1 MTDLQQIAERCQQG
15 DREAFAL
22 LYTAMREPLRTL
34 CLSFVKNEAV
44 ADDLL
49 HDAFLLI
56 FSKIGELK
64 DTSCTEA
71 WMKTVMRRVA
81 LLYLRKQH
89 QQVPLSASP
98 ELTAFAV
105 ENNAEPSLVLQ
116 DILAAVD
123 DLPEGYRR
131 VFRMSVFEGMSH
143 QEIANLLHIEPHSS
157 SSQLFHAKALLR
169 RWLRPLALL
178 LLAIVLPLSVYIW
191 KQGDEKEISKI
202 VETNKQ
208 KLAATEKPNQEG
220 GAKQETT
227 AYSFVRR
234 VQTSSPS
241 RAIATPHSD
250 RSENFKSV
258 ACEFSTE
265 TDTTTYVAP
274 TVSQDT
280 TKAVPIPQPERPH
293 RQIPSAESPRDV
305 PPAEMQRRT
314 PTATTGGWN
323 LALAYSGIKNSKD
336 MQLPYANAETNP
348 AVYDSI
354 AHHHMPLTIGLM
366 LNRKLDRHWQVGIG
380 LRYQRMTSDMLS
392 GNTYVSLS
400 QHQKVQY
407 LAIPVSVSWC
417 YPLGRRFSTYLSAS
431 AAVNLPLR
439 STLES
444 VYLMNGQPFDPT
456 TEHLHPGVQ
465 WSTGLGLGLQYDLT
479 HNIGFFVEP
488 ILQYYFRQ
496 SNDVKTWNTEHPLS
510 FSLPLGLRITF

>member
-1 MTDLQQIAERCQQG
+1 MMGLQQIAERCQQG

-71 WMKTVMRRVA
+71 WMKTVTRRVA
-81 LLYLRKQH
+81 LLYLRQQH

-98 ELTAFAV
+98 ELTTFAV

-157 SSQLFHAKALLR
+157 SSQLFHAKVLLR

-178 LLAIVLPLSVYIW
+178 LLAVALPLSVYIW
-191 KQGDEKEISKI
+191 KQNDEKEISKT
-202 VETNKQ
+202 VETDKQ
-208 KLAATEKPNQEG
+208 KLATTEKTNQECL
-220 GAKQETT
+220 AKQETT
-227 AYSFVRR
+227 LRPKVEELLAEAD
-234 VQTSSPS
+234 T
-241 RAIATPHSD
+241 AT
-250 RSENFKSV
+250 N
-258 ACEFSTE
+258 
-265 TDTTTYVAP
+265 VAP

-280 TKAVPIPQPERPH
+280 TKAVPIPQHERPR
-293 RQIPSAESPRDV
+293 RQVSTAESPREV
-305 PPAEMQRRT
+305 PPADMQRRT
-314 PTATTGGWN
+314 PTATADGWN
-323 LALAYSGIKNSKD
+323 LALAYSGIRNSKD

-366 LNRKLDRHWQVGIG
+366 LNRKLDSHWQLGIG

-392 GNTYVSLS
+392 GNTYISLS

-407 LAIPVSVSWC
+407 LAIPVSVSWY

-444 VYLMNGQPFDPT
+444 VYLMNGKEIDPT
-456 TEHLHPGVQ
+456 TERLHPDVQ
-465 WSTGLGLGLQYDLT
+465 WSMGLGLGLQYDLT
-479 HNIGFFVEP
+479 PNIGFFVEP
-488 ILQYYFRQ
+488 SLQYYFKR
-496 SNDVKTWNTEHPLS
+496 SSDVKTWNTEHPLS

>member
-1 MTDLQQIAERCQQG
+1 MMGLQQIAERCQQG

-71 WMKTVMRRVA
+71 WMKTVTRRVA
-81 LLYLRKQH
+81 LLYLRQQH

-105 ENNAEPSLVLQ
+105 ENNAEPNLALQ
-116 DILAAVD
+116 DVLAAVD

-157 SSQLFHAKALLR
+157 SSQLFHAKSLLR

-178 LLAIVLPLSVYIW
+178 LLAVALPLSVYIW
-191 KQGDEKEISKI
+191 KQNDEKEISKT
-202 VETNKQ
+202 VETDKQ
-208 KLAATEKPNQEG
+208 KLATTEKTNQECL
-220 GAKQETT
+220 AKQETT
-227 AYSFVRR
+227 LRPKVEELLAEAD
-234 VQTSSPS
+234 T
-241 RAIATPHSD
+241 AT
-250 RSENFKSV
+250 N
-258 ACEFSTE
+258 
-265 TDTTTYVAP
+265 VAP

-280 TKAVPIPQPERPH
+280 TKAVPIPQHERPR
-293 RQIPSAESPRDV
+293 RQVSTAESPREV
-305 PPAEMQRRT
+305 PPADMQRRT
-314 PTATTGGWN
+314 PTATADGWN
-323 LALAYSGIKNSKD
+323 LALAYSGIRNSKD

-366 LNRKLDRHWQVGIG
+366 LNRKLDSHWQLGIG

-392 GNTYVSLS
+392 GNTYISLS

-407 LAIPVSVSWC
+407 LAIPISVSWY

-444 VYLMNGQPFDPT
+444 VYLMNGKEIDPT
-456 TEHLHPGVQ
+456 TERLHPDVQ
-465 WSTGLGLGLQYDLT
+465 WSMGLGLGLQYDLT
-479 HNIGFFVEP
+479 PNIGFFVEP
-488 ILQYYFRQ
+488 SLQYYFKR
-496 SNDVKTWNTEHPLS
+496 SSDVKTWNTEHPLS

>member
-71 WMKTVMRRVA
+71 WMKTVTRRVA

-105 ENNAEPSLVLQ
+105 ENNAEPNLALQ
-116 DILAAVD
+116 DVLAAVD

-157 SSQLFHAKALLR
+157 SSQLFHAKSLLR

-178 LLAIVLPLSVYIW
+178 LLAVALPLSVYIW
-191 KQGDEKEISKI
+191 KQNDEKEISKT
-202 VETNKQ
+202 VETDKQ
-208 KLAATEKPNQEG
+208 KLATTEKTNQECL
-220 GAKQETT
+220 AKQETT
-227 AYSFVRR
+227 LRPKVEELLAEAD
-234 VQTSSPS
+234 T
-241 RAIATPHSD
+241 AT
-250 RSENFKSV
+250 N
-258 ACEFSTE
+258 
-265 TDTTTYVAP
+265 VAP

-280 TKAVPIPQPERPH
+280 TKAVPIPQHERPR
-293 RQIPSAESPRDV
+293 RQVSTAESPREV

-323 LALAYSGIKNSKD
+323 LALAYSGIRNSKD

-366 LNRKLDRHWQVGIG
+366 LNRKLDSHWQLGIG

-392 GNTYVSLS
+392 GNTYISLS

-407 LAIPVSVSWC
+407 LAIPVSVSWY

-444 VYLMNGQPFDPT
+444 VYLMNGKEIDPT
-456 TEHLHPGVQ
+456 TERLHPDVQ
-465 WSTGLGLGLQYDLT
+465 WSMGLGLGLQYDLT
-479 HNIGFFVEP
+479 PNIGFFVEP
-488 ILQYYFRQ
+488 SLQYYFKR
-496 SNDVKTWNTEHPLS
+496 SSDVKTWNTEHPLS

>member
-22 LYTAMREPLRTL
+22 LYTAMRETLRTL

-71 WMKTVMRRVA
+71 WMKTVTRRVA

-157 SSQLFHAKALLR
+157 SSQLFHAKVLLR

-178 LLAIVLPLSVYIW
+178 LLAVALPLGMYIW
-191 KQGDEKEISKI
+191 KQDNEKEISKT
-202 VETNKQ
+202 VETDKPVEMDKP
-208 KLAATEKPNQEG
+208 KLATTEKPNQEG
-220 GAKQETT
+220 WAKQETT
-227 AYSFVRR
+227 LRPKVEELLAE
-234 VQTSSPS
+234 
-241 RAIATPHSD
+241 A
-250 RSENFKSV
+250 
-258 ACEFSTE
+258 
-265 TDTTTYVAP
+265 DTATYVAP

-280 TKAVPIPQPERPH
+280 TKAVPIPQHERPR
-293 RQIPSAESPRDV
+293 RQVSTAESPREV
-305 PPAEMQRRT
+305 PPADMQRRT
-314 PTATTGGWN
+314 PTATVDGWN
-323 LALAYSGIKNSKD
+323 LALAYSGIRNSKD

-366 LNRKLDRHWQVGIG
+366 LNRKLDSHWQLGIG

-392 GNTYVSLS
+392 GNTYISLS

-407 LAIPVSVSWC
+407 LAIPVSVSWY

-444 VYLMNGQPFDPT
+444 VYLMNGKEIDPT
-456 TEHLHPGVQ
+456 TERLHPDVQ
-465 WSTGLGLGLQYDLT
+465 WSMGLGLGLQYNLT
-479 HNIGFFVEP
+479 PNIGFFVEP
-488 ILQYYFRQ
+488 SLQYYFKR
-496 SNDVKTWNTEHPLS
+496 SSDVKTWNTEYPLS
-510 FSLPLGLRITF
+510 FTLPLGLRITF

>member
-1 MTDLQQIAERCQQG
+1 MMELQQIAERCQQG

-56 FSKIGELK
+56 FSKFGELK

-71 WMKTVMRRVA
+71 WMKTVTRRVA
-81 LLYLRKQH
+81 LLYLRQQH

-98 ELTAFAV
+98 ELTTFAV

-157 SSQLFHAKALLR
+157 SSQLFHAKVLLR

-178 LLAIVLPLSVYIW
+178 LLAVALPLSVYIW
-191 KQGDEKEISKI
+191 KQNDEKEISKT
-202 VETNKQ
+202 VETDKQ
-208 KLAATEKPNQEG
+208 KLATTEKTNQECL
-220 GAKQETT
+220 AKQETT
-227 AYSFVRR
+227 LRPKVEELLAEAD
-234 VQTSSPS
+234 T
-241 RAIATPHSD
+241 AT
-250 RSENFKSV
+250 N
-258 ACEFSTE
+258 
-265 TDTTTYVAP
+265 VAP

-280 TKAVPIPQPERPH
+280 TKAVPIPQHERPR
-293 RQIPSAESPRDV
+293 RQVSTAESPREV
-305 PPAEMQRRT
+305 PPADMQRRT
-314 PTATTGGWN
+314 PTATADGWN
-323 LALAYSGIKNSKD
+323 LALAYSGIRNSKD

-366 LNRKLDRHWQVGIG
+366 LNRKLDSHWQLGIG

-392 GNTYVSLS
+392 GNTYISLS

-407 LAIPVSVSWC
+407 LAIPVSVSWY

-444 VYLMNGQPFDPT
+444 VYLMNGKEIDPT
-456 TEHLHPGVQ
+456 TERLHPDVQ
-465 WSTGLGLGLQYDLT
+465 WSMGLGLGLQYDLT
-479 HNIGFFVEP
+479 PNIGFFVEP
-488 ILQYYFRQ
+488 SLQYYFKR
-496 SNDVKTWNTEHPLS
+496 SSDVKTWNTEHPLS

>member
-56 FSKIGELK
+56 FSKFGELK

-81 LLYLRKQH
+81 LLYLRQQH

-98 ELTAFAV
+98 ELTTFAV

-157 SSQLFHAKALLR
+157 SSQLFHAKVLLR

-178 LLAIVLPLSVYIW
+178 LLAVALPLSVYIW
-191 KQGDEKEISKI
+191 KQNDEKEISKT
-202 VETNKQ
+202 VETDKQ
-208 KLAATEKPNQEG
+208 KLATTEKTNQECL
-220 GAKQETT
+220 AKQETT
-227 AYSFVRR
+227 LRPKVEELLAEAD
-234 VQTSSPS
+234 T
-241 RAIATPHSD
+241 AT
-250 RSENFKSV
+250 N
-258 ACEFSTE
+258 
-265 TDTTTYVAP
+265 VAP

-280 TKAVPIPQPERPH
+280 TKAVPIPQHERPR
-293 RQIPSAESPRDV
+293 RQVSTAESPREV
-305 PPAEMQRRT
+305 PPADMQRRT
-314 PTATTGGWN
+314 PTATADGWN
-323 LALAYSGIKNSKD
+323 LALAYSGIRNSKD

-366 LNRKLDRHWQVGIG
+366 LNRKLDSHWQLGIG

-392 GNTYVSLS
+392 GNTYISLS

-407 LAIPVSVSWC
+407 LAIPVSVSWY

-444 VYLMNGQPFDPT
+444 VYLMNGKEIDPT
-456 TEHLHPGVQ
+456 TERLHPDVQ
-465 WSTGLGLGLQYDLT
+465 WSMGLGLGLQYDLT
-479 HNIGFFVEP
+479 PNIGFFVEP
-488 ILQYYFRQ
+488 SLQYYFKR
-496 SNDVKTWNTEHPLS
+496 SSDVKTWNTEHPLS

>member
-1 MTDLQQIAERCQQG
+1 MGLQQIAERCQQG

-98 ELTAFAV
+98 ELTTFAV

-157 SSQLFHAKALLR
+157 SSQLFHAKVLLR

-178 LLAIVLPLSVYIW
+178 LLAIALPLGMYIW
-191 KQGDEKEISKI
+191 KQDDEKEISKI
-202 VETNKQ
+202 VETDKQ
-208 KLAATEKPNQEG
+208 KLAATEKPNQESE
-220 GAKQETT
+220 AKQETT
-227 AYSFVRR
+227 AYPFVRCVR
-234 VQTSSPS
+234 TSSS
-241 RAIATPHSD
+241 SCA
-250 RSENFKSV
+250 NFESV

-280 TKAVPIPQPERPH
+280 TKAVPVPQPERPR
-293 RQIPSAESPRDV
+293 RQVSTAESPREV
-305 PPAEMQRRT
+305 PPADMQRRT
-314 PTATTGGWN
+314 PTATADGWN
-323 LALAYSGIKNSKD
+323 LALAYSGIRNSKD

-366 LNRKLDRHWQVGIG
+366 LNRKLDSHWQLGIG

-392 GNTYVSLS
+392 GNTYISLS

-407 LAIPVSVSWC
+407 LAIPASVSWY

-444 VYLMNGQPFDPT
+444 VYLMNGKEIDPT
-456 TEHLHPGVQ
+456 TERLHPDVQ
-465 WSTGLGLGLQYDLT
+465 WSMGLGLGLQYDLT
-479 HNIGFFVEP
+479 PNIGFFVEP
-488 ILQYYFRQ
+488 SLQYYFKR
-496 SNDVKTWNTEHPLS
+496 SSDVKTWNTEHPLS

>member
-1 MTDLQQIAERCQQG
+1 MMGLQQIAERCQQG

-71 WMKTVMRRVA
+71 WMKTVTRRVA
-81 LLYLRKQH
+81 LLYLRQQH
-89 QQVPLSASP
+89 QHVPLSASP
-98 ELTAFAV
+98 ELTTFAV

-116 DILAAVD
+116 DVLAAVD

-157 SSQLFHAKALLR
+157 SSQLFHAKVLLR

-178 LLAIVLPLSVYIW
+178 LLAVALPLSVYIW
-191 KQGDEKEISKI
+191 KQNDEKEISKT
-202 VETNKQ
+202 VETDKQ
-208 KLAATEKPNQEG
+208 KLATTEKTNQECL
-220 GAKQETT
+220 AKQETT
-227 AYSFVRR
+227 LRPKVEELLAEAD
-234 VQTSSPS
+234 T
-241 RAIATPHSD
+241 AT
-250 RSENFKSV
+250 N
-258 ACEFSTE
+258 
-265 TDTTTYVAP
+265 VAP

-280 TKAVPIPQPERPH
+280 TKAVPIPQHERPR
-293 RQIPSAESPRDV
+293 RQVSTAESPREV
-305 PPAEMQRRT
+305 PPADMQRRT
-314 PTATTGGWN
+314 PTATADGWN
-323 LALAYSGIKNSKD
+323 LALAYSGIRNSKD

-366 LNRKLDRHWQVGIG
+366 LNRKLDSHWQLGIG

-392 GNTYVSLS
+392 GNTYISLS

-407 LAIPVSVSWC
+407 LAIPVSVSW
-417 YPLGRRFSTYLSAS
+417 YYSLGRRFSTYLSAS
-431 AAVNLPLR
+431 TAVNLPLR

-444 VYLMNGQPFDPT
+444 VYLMNGKEIDPT
-456 TEHLHPGVQ
+456 TERLHPDVQ
-465 WSTGLGLGLQYDLT
+465 WSMGLGLGLQYDLT
-479 HNIGFFVEP
+479 PNIGFFVEP
-488 ILQYYFRQ
+488 SLQYYFKR
-496 SNDVKTWNTEHPLS
+496 SSDVKTWNTEHPLS

>member
-1 MTDLQQIAERCQQG
+1 MMGLQQIAERCQQG
-15 DREAFAL
+15 DREAFAQ

-71 WMKTVMRRVA
+71 WMKTVTRRVA

-89 QQVPLSASP
+89 QQVPLSASS

-116 DILAAVD
+116 DVLAAVD

-157 SSQLFHAKALLR
+157 SSQLFHAKVLLR

-178 LLAIVLPLSVYIW
+178 LLAVALPLGMYIW
-191 KQGDEKEISKI
+191 KQDNEKEISKT
-202 VETNKQ
+202 VETDKQ
-208 KLAATEKPNQEG
+208 KLATTEKTNQECL
-220 GAKQETT
+220 AKQENTLRPKVEELLAEADT
-227 AYSFVRR
+227 A
-234 VQTSSPS
+234 T
-241 RAIATPHSD
+241 
-250 RSENFKSV
+250 N
-258 ACEFSTE
+258 
-265 TDTTTYVAP
+265 VAP

-280 TKAVPIPQPERPH
+280 TKAVPIPQHERPR
-293 RQIPSAESPRDV
+293 RQVSTAESPREV
-305 PPAEMQRRT
+305 PPADMQRRT
-314 PTATTGGWN
+314 PTATADGWN
-323 LALAYSGIKNSKD
+323 LALAYSGIRNSKD

-366 LNRKLDRHWQVGIG
+366 LNRKLDSHWQLGIG

-407 LAIPVSVSWC
+407 LAIPVSVSWY

-444 VYLMNGQPFDPT
+444 VYLMNGKEIDPT
-456 TEHLHPGVQ
+456 TERLHPDVQ
-465 WSTGLGLGLQYDLT
+465 WSMGLGLGLQYDLT
-479 HNIGFFVEP
+479 PNIGFFVEP
-488 ILQYYFRQ
+488 SLQYYFKR
-496 SNDVKTWNTEHPLS
+496 SSDVKTWNTEHPLS

>member
-1 MTDLQQIAERCQQG
+1 MMGLQQIAERCQQG

-98 ELTAFAV
+98 ELTVFAV
-105 ENNAEPSLVLQ
+105 ENNAEPNLALQ
-116 DILAAVD
+116 DVLAAVD

-157 SSQLFHAKALLR
+157 SSQLFHAKVLLR

-178 LLAIVLPLSVYIW
+178 LLAVALPLSVYIW
-191 KQGDEKEISKI
+191 KQNDEKEISKT
-202 VETNKQ
+202 VETDKQ
-208 KLAATEKPNQEG
+208 KLATTEKTNQECL
-220 GAKQETT
+220 AKQETT
-227 AYSFVRR
+227 LRPKVEELLAEAD
-234 VQTSSPS
+234 T
-241 RAIATPHSD
+241 AT
-250 RSENFKSV
+250 N
-258 ACEFSTE
+258 
-265 TDTTTYVAP
+265 VAP

-280 TKAVPIPQPERPH
+280 TKAVPIPQHERPR
-293 RQIPSAESPRDV
+293 RQVSTAESPREV
-305 PPAEMQRRT
+305 PPADMQRRT
-314 PTATTGGWN
+314 PTATADGWN
-323 LALAYSGIKNSKD
+323 LALAYSGIRNSKD

-366 LNRKLDRHWQVGIG
+366 LNRKLDSHWQLGIG

-407 LAIPVSVSWC
+407 LAIPVSVSWY

-444 VYLMNGQPFDPT
+444 VYLMNGKEIDPT
-456 TEHLHPGVQ
+456 TERLHPDVQ
-465 WSTGLGLGLQYDLT
+465 WSMGLGLGLQYDLT
-479 HNIGFFVEP
+479 PNIGFFVEP
-488 ILQYYFRQ
+488 SLQYYFKR
-496 SNDVKTWNTEHPLS
+496 SSDVKTWNTEHPLS

>member
-1 MTDLQQIAERCQQG
+1 MMGLQQIAERCQQG
-15 DREAFAL
+15 DREAFAQ

-56 FSKIGELK
+56 FSKFGELK

-71 WMKTVMRRVA
+71 WMKTVTRRVA
-81 LLYLRKQH
+81 LLYLRQQH

-98 ELTAFAV
+98 ELTTFAV
-105 ENNAEPSLVLQ
+105 ENNAEPNLALQ
-116 DILAAVD
+116 DVLAAVD

-157 SSQLFHAKALLR
+157 SSQLFHAKVLLR

-178 LLAIVLPLSVYIW
+178 LLAVALPLSVYIW
-191 KQGDEKEISKI
+191 KQNDEKEISKT
-202 VETNKQ
+202 VETDKQ
-208 KLAATEKPNQEG
+208 KLATTEKTNQECL
-220 GAKQETT
+220 AKQETT
-227 AYSFVRR
+227 LRPKVEELLAEAD
-234 VQTSSPS
+234 T
-241 RAIATPHSD
+241 AT
-250 RSENFKSV
+250 N
-258 ACEFSTE
+258 
-265 TDTTTYVAP
+265 VAP

-280 TKAVPIPQPERPH
+280 TKAVPIPQHERPR
-293 RQIPSAESPRDV
+293 RQVSTAESPREV
-305 PPAEMQRRT
+305 PPADMQRRT
-314 PTATTGGWN
+314 PTATADGWN
-323 LALAYSGIKNSKD
+323 LALAYSGIRNSKD

-366 LNRKLDRHWQVGIG
+366 LNRKLDSHWQLGIG

-392 GNTYVSLS
+392 GNTYISLS

-407 LAIPVSVSWC
+407 LAIPVSVSW
-417 YPLGRRFSTYLSAS
+417 YYSLGRRFSTYLSAS

-444 VYLMNGQPFDPT
+444 VYLMNGKEIDPT
-456 TEHLHPGVQ
+456 TEHIHPGVQ

-479 HNIGFFVEP
+479 PNIGFFVEP
-488 ILQYYFRQ
+488 SLQYYFKR
-496 SNDVKTWNTEHPLS
+496 SSDVKTWNTEHPLS

>member
-22 LYTAMREPLRTL
+22 LYTAMRETLRTL

-71 WMKTVMRRVA
+71 WMKTVTRRVA

-157 SSQLFHAKALLR
+157 SSQLFHAKVLLR

-178 LLAIVLPLSVYIW
+178 LLAVALPLGMYIW
-191 KQGDEKEISKI
+191 KQDNEKEISKT
-202 VETNKQ
+202 VETDKPVEMDKP
-208 KLAATEKPNQEG
+208 KLATTEKPNQEG
-220 GAKQETT
+220 WAKQETT
-227 AYSFVRR
+227 LRPKVEELLAE
-234 VQTSSPS
+234 
-241 RAIATPHSD
+241 A
-250 RSENFKSV
+250 
-258 ACEFSTE
+258 
-265 TDTTTYVAP
+265 DTATYVAP

-280 TKAVPIPQPERPH
+280 TKAVPIPQHERPR
-293 RQIPSAESPRDV
+293 RQVSTAESPREV
-305 PPAEMQRRT
+305 PPADMQRRT
-314 PTATTGGWN
+314 PTATVDGWN
-323 LALAYSGIKNSKD
+323 LALAYSGIRNSKD

-366 LNRKLDRHWQVGIG
+366 LNRKLDSHWQLGIG

-392 GNTYVSLS
+392 GNTYISLS

-407 LAIPVSVSWC
+407 LAIPVSVSWY

-444 VYLMNGQPFDPT
+444 VYLMNGKEIDPT
-456 TEHLHPGVQ
+456 TERLHPDVQ
-465 WSTGLGLGLQYDLT
+465 WSMGLGLGLQYDLT
-479 HNIGFFVEP
+479 PNIGFFVEP
-488 ILQYYFRQ
+488 SLQYYFKR
-496 SNDVKTWNTEHPLS
+496 SNDVKTWNTEYPLS
-510 FSLPLGLRITF
+510 FTLPLGLRITF

>member
-1 MTDLQQIAERCQQG
+1 MMELQQIAERCQQG

-157 SSQLFHAKALLR
+157 SSQLFHAKSLLR

-178 LLAIVLPLSVYIW
+178 LLAIALPLGMYIW
-191 KQGDEKEISKI
+191 KQNDEKEISKT
-202 VETNKQ
+202 VETDKQ
-208 KLAATEKPNQEG
+208 KLATTEKTNQECL
-220 GAKQETT
+220 AKQETT
-227 AYSFVRR
+227 LRPKVEELLAEAD
-234 VQTSSPS
+234 T
-241 RAIATPHSD
+241 AT
-250 RSENFKSV
+250 N
-258 ACEFSTE
+258 
-265 TDTTTYVAP
+265 VAP

-280 TKAVPIPQPERPH
+280 TKAVPVPQPERPR
-293 RQIPSAESPRDV
+293 RQFSPAESPREV
-305 PPAEMQRRT
+305 PLTENPAT
-314 PTATTGGWN
+314 STATTGGWN
-323 LALAYSGIKNSKD
+323 LALAYSGIRNSKD

-348 AVYDSI
+348 VVYDSI

-407 LAIPVSVSWC
+407 LVIPVSVSWY
-417 YPLGRRFSTYLSAS
+417 YPIGCRFSTYLSAS
-431 AAVNLPLR
+431 TAVNLPLR

-444 VYLMNGQPFDPT
+444 VYLMNGKEIDPT

-465 WSTGLGLGLQYDLT
+465 WSMGLGLGLQYDLT
-479 HNIGFFVEP
+479 PNIGFFVEP
-488 ILQYYFRQ
+488 SLQYYFKQ
-496 SNDVKTWNTEHPLS
+496 SSDMKTWNTEHPLS

>member
-1 MTDLQQIAERCQQG
+1 MGLQQIAERCQQG

-56 FSKIGELK
+56 FSKFGELK

-71 WMKTVMRRVA
+71 WMKTVTRRVA
-81 LLYLRKQH
+81 LLYLRQQH

-98 ELTAFAV
+98 ELTTFAV

-157 SSQLFHAKALLR
+157 SSQLFHAKVLLR

-178 LLAIVLPLSVYIW
+178 LLAVALPLSVYIW
-191 KQGDEKEISKI
+191 KQNDEKEISKT
-202 VETNKQ
+202 VETDKQ
-208 KLAATEKPNQEG
+208 KLATTEKTNQECL
-220 GAKQETT
+220 AKQETT
-227 AYSFVRR
+227 LRPKVEELLAEAD
-234 VQTSSPS
+234 T
-241 RAIATPHSD
+241 AT
-250 RSENFKSV
+250 N
-258 ACEFSTE
+258 
-265 TDTTTYVAP
+265 VAP

-280 TKAVPIPQPERPH
+280 TKAVPIPQHERPR
-293 RQIPSAESPRDV
+293 RQVSTAESPREV

-323 LALAYSGIKNSKD
+323 LALAYSGFRNSKD
-336 MQLPYANAETNP
+336 MQLPYANSETNP

-479 HNIGFFVEP
+479 PNIGFFVEP
-488 ILQYYFRQ
+488 SLQYYFKR
-496 SNDVKTWNTEHPLS
+496 SSDVKTWNTEHPLS

>member
-1 MTDLQQIAERCQQG
+1 MMGLQQIAERCQQG

-157 SSQLFHAKALLR
+157 SSQLFHAKVLLR

-178 LLAIVLPLSVYIW
+178 LLAVALPLSVYIW
-191 KQGDEKEISKI
+191 KQNDEKEISKT
-202 VETNKQ
+202 VETDKQ
-208 KLAATEKPNQEG
+208 KLATTEKTNQECL
-220 GAKQETT
+220 AKQETT
-227 AYSFVRR
+227 LRPKVEELLAEAD
-234 VQTSSPS
+234 T
-241 RAIATPHSD
+241 AT
-250 RSENFKSV
+250 N
-258 ACEFSTE
+258 
-265 TDTTTYVAP
+265 VAP

-280 TKAVPIPQPERPH
+280 TKAVPIPQHERPR
-293 RQIPSAESPRDV
+293 RQVSTAESPREV
-305 PPAEMQRRT
+305 PPADMQRRT
-314 PTATTGGWN
+314 PTATADGWN
-323 LALAYSGIKNSKD
+323 LALAYSGIRNSKD

-366 LNRKLDRHWQVGIG
+366 LNRKLDSHWQLGIG

-392 GNTYVSLS
+392 GNTYISLS

-407 LAIPVSVSWC
+407 LAIPVSVSWY

-444 VYLMNGQPFDPT
+444 VYLMNGKEIDPT
-456 TEHLHPGVQ
+456 TERLHPDVQ
-465 WSTGLGLGLQYDLT
+465 WSMGLGLGLQYDLT
-479 HNIGFFVEP
+479 PNIGFFVEP
-488 ILQYYFRQ
+488 SLQYYFKR
-496 SNDVKTWNTEHPLS
+496 SSDVKTWNTEHPLS

>member
-1 MTDLQQIAERCQQG
+1 MMGLQQIAERCQQG

-22 LYTAMREPLRTL
+22 LYIAMREPLRTL

-157 SSQLFHAKALLR
+157 SSQLFHAKVLLR

-178 LLAIVLPLSVYIW
+178 LLAVALPLSVYIW
-191 KQGDEKEISKI
+191 KQNDEKEISKT
-202 VETNKQ
+202 VETDKQ
-208 KLAATEKPNQEG
+208 KLATTEKTNQECL
-220 GAKQETT
+220 AKQENTLRPKVEELLAEADT
-227 AYSFVRR
+227 A
-234 VQTSSPS
+234 T
-241 RAIATPHSD
+241 
-250 RSENFKSV
+250 N
-258 ACEFSTE
+258 
-265 TDTTTYVAP
+265 VAP

-280 TKAVPIPQPERPH
+280 TKAVPIPQHERPR
-293 RQIPSAESPRDV
+293 RQVSTAESPREV
-305 PPAEMQRRT
+305 PPADMQRRT
-314 PTATTGGWN
+314 PTATADGWN
-323 LALAYSGIKNSKD
+323 LALAYSGIRNSKD

-366 LNRKLDRHWQVGIG
+366 LNRKLDSHWQLGIG

-407 LAIPVSVSWC
+407 LAIPVSVSWY

-444 VYLMNGQPFDPT
+444 VYLMNGKEIDPT
-456 TEHLHPGVQ
+456 TERLHPDVQ
-465 WSTGLGLGLQYDLT
+465 WSMGLGLGLQYDLT
-479 HNIGFFVEP
+479 PNIGFFVEP
-488 ILQYYFRQ
+488 SLQYYFKR
-496 SNDVKTWNTEHPLS
+496 SSDVKTWNTEHPLS

>member
-1 MTDLQQIAERCQQG
+1 MGLQQIAEHCQQG

-71 WMKTVMRRVA
+71 WMKTVTRRVA
-81 LLYLRKQH
+81 LLYLRQQH

-105 ENNAEPSLVLQ
+105 ENNAEPNLALQ
-116 DILAAVD
+116 DVLAAVD

-157 SSQLFHAKALLR
+157 SSQLFHAKVLLR

-178 LLAIVLPLSVYIW
+178 LLAVALPLSVYIW
-191 KQGDEKEISKI
+191 KQNDEKEISKT
-202 VETNKQ
+202 VETDKQ
-208 KLAATEKPNQEG
+208 KLATTEKTNQECL
-220 GAKQETT
+220 AKQETT
-227 AYSFVRR
+227 LRPKVEELLAEAD
-234 VQTSSPS
+234 T
-241 RAIATPHSD
+241 AT
-250 RSENFKSV
+250 N
-258 ACEFSTE
+258 
-265 TDTTTYVAP
+265 VAP

-280 TKAVPIPQPERPH
+280 TKAVPIPQHERPR
-293 RQIPSAESPRDV
+293 RQVSTAESPREV
-305 PPAEMQRRT
+305 PPADMQRRT
-314 PTATTGGWN
+314 PTATADGWN
-323 LALAYSGIKNSKD
+323 LALAYSGIRNSKD

-366 LNRKLDRHWQVGIG
+366 LNRKLDSHWQLGIG

-392 GNTYVSLS
+392 GNTYISLS

-407 LAIPVSVSWC
+407 LAIPVSVSWY

-444 VYLMNGQPFDPT
+444 VYLMNGKEIDPT
-456 TEHLHPGVQ
+456 TERLHPDVQ
-465 WSTGLGLGLQYDLT
+465 WSMGLGLGLQYDLT
-479 HNIGFFVEP
+479 PNIGFFVEP
-488 ILQYYFRQ
+488 SLQYYFKR
-496 SNDVKTWNTEHPLS
+496 SSDVKTWNTEHPLS

>member
-157 SSQLFHAKALLR
+157 SSQLFHAKVLLR

-178 LLAIVLPLSVYIW
+178 LLAVALPLSVYIW
-191 KQGDEKEISKI
+191 KQNDEKEISKTI
-202 VETNKQ
+202 ETDKQ
-208 KLAATEKPNQEG
+208 KLATTEKTNQECL
-220 GAKQETT
+220 AKQETT
-227 AYSFVRR
+227 LRPKVEELLAEAD
-234 VQTSSPS
+234 T
-241 RAIATPHSD
+241 AT
-250 RSENFKSV
+250 N
-258 ACEFSTE
+258 
-265 TDTTTYVAP
+265 VAP

-280 TKAVPIPQPERPH
+280 TKAVPIPQHERPR
-293 RQIPSAESPRDV
+293 RQVSTAESPREV
-305 PPAEMQRRT
+305 PPADMQRRT
-314 PTATTGGWN
+314 PTATADGWN
-323 LALAYSGIKNSKD
+323 LALAYSGIRNSKD

-366 LNRKLDRHWQVGIG
+366 LNRKLDSHWQLGIG

-392 GNTYVSLS
+392 GNTYISLS

-407 LAIPVSVSWC
+407 LAIPVSVSWY

-444 VYLMNGQPFDPT
+444 VYLMNGKEIDPT
-456 TEHLHPGVQ
+456 TERLHPDVQ
-465 WSTGLGLGLQYDLT
+465 WSMGLGLGLQYDLT
-479 HNIGFFVEP
+479 PNIGFFVEP
-488 ILQYYFRQ
+488 SLQYYFKR
-496 SNDVKTWNTEHPLS
+496 SSDVKTWNTEHPLS

>member
-1 MTDLQQIAERCQQG
+1 MMGLQQIAERCQQG

-22 LYTAMREPLRTL
+22 LYTAMREPLRIL

-56 FSKIGELK
+56 FSKFGELK

-71 WMKTVMRRVA
+71 WMKTVTRRVA
-81 LLYLRKQH
+81 LLYLRQQH

-98 ELTAFAV
+98 ELTTFAV
-105 ENNAEPSLVLQ
+105 ENNAEPNLALQ
-116 DILAAVD
+116 DVLAAVD

-157 SSQLFHAKALLR
+157 SSQLFHAKVLLR

-178 LLAIVLPLSVYIW
+178 LLAVALPLSVYIW
-191 KQGDEKEISKI
+191 KQNDEKEISKT
-202 VETNKQ
+202 VETDKQ
-208 KLAATEKPNQEG
+208 KLATTEKTNQECL
-220 GAKQETT
+220 AKQETT
-227 AYSFVRR
+227 LRPKVEELLAEAD
-234 VQTSSPS
+234 T
-241 RAIATPHSD
+241 AT
-250 RSENFKSV
+250 N
-258 ACEFSTE
+258 
-265 TDTTTYVAP
+265 VAP

-280 TKAVPIPQPERPH
+280 TKAVPIPQHERPR
-293 RQIPSAESPRDV
+293 RQVSTAESPREV
-305 PPAEMQRRT
+305 PPADMQRRT
-314 PTATTGGWN
+314 PTATADGWN
-323 LALAYSGIKNSKD
+323 LALAYSGIRNSKD

-366 LNRKLDRHWQVGIG
+366 LNRKLDSHWQLGIG

-392 GNTYVSLS
+392 GNTYISLS

-407 LAIPVSVSWC
+407 LAIPVSVSWY

-444 VYLMNGQPFDPT
+444 VYLMNGKEIDPT
-456 TEHLHPGVQ
+456 TERLHPDVQ
-465 WSTGLGLGLQYDLT
+465 WSMGLGLGLQYDLT
-479 HNIGFFVEP
+479 PNIGFFVEP
-488 ILQYYFRQ
+488 SLQYYFKR
-496 SNDVKTWNTEHPLS
+496 SSDVKTWNTEHPLS

>member
-1 MTDLQQIAERCQQG
+1 MMGLQQIAERCQQG

-71 WMKTVMRRVA
+71 WMKTVTRRVA
-81 LLYLRKQH
+81 LLYLRQQH
-89 QQVPLSASP
+89 QHVPLSASP
-98 ELTAFAV
+98 ELTTFAV

-116 DILAAVD
+116 DVLAAVD

-157 SSQLFHAKALLR
+157 SSQLFHAKVLLR

-178 LLAIVLPLSVYIW
+178 LLAVALPLSVYIW
-191 KQGDEKEISKI
+191 KQNDEKEISKT
-202 VETNKQ
+202 VETDKQ
-208 KLAATEKPNQEG
+208 KLATTEKTNQECL
-220 GAKQETT
+220 AKQETT
-227 AYSFVRR
+227 LRPKVEELLAEAD
-234 VQTSSPS
+234 T
-241 RAIATPHSD
+241 AT
-250 RSENFKSV
+250 N
-258 ACEFSTE
+258 
-265 TDTTTYVAP
+265 VAP

-280 TKAVPIPQPERPH
+280 TKAVPIPQHERPR
-293 RQIPSAESPRDV
+293 RQVSTAESPREV
-305 PPAEMQRRT
+305 PPADMQRRT
-314 PTATTGGWN
+314 PTATADGWN
-323 LALAYSGIKNSKD
+323 LALAYSGIRNSKD

-366 LNRKLDRHWQVGIG
+366 LNRKLDSHWQLGIG

-392 GNTYVSLS
+392 GNTYISLS

-407 LAIPVSVSWC
+407 LAIPVSVSW
-417 YPLGRRFSTYLSAS
+417 YYSLGRRFSTYLSAS

-444 VYLMNGQPFDPT
+444 VYLMNGKEIDPT
-456 TEHLHPGVQ
+456 TERLHPDVQ
-465 WSTGLGLGLQYDLT
+465 WSMGLGLGLQYDLT
-479 HNIGFFVEP
+479 PNIGFFVEP
-488 ILQYYFRQ
+488 SLQYYFKR
-496 SNDVKTWNTEHPLS
+496 SSDVKTWNTEHPLS

>member
-1 MTDLQQIAERCQQG
+1 MMGLQQIAERCQQG

-22 LYTAMREPLRTL
+22 LYTAMREPLRIL

-98 ELTAFAV
+98 ELTTFAV

-157 SSQLFHAKALLR
+157 SSQLFHAKVLLR

-178 LLAIVLPLSVYIW
+178 LLAVALPLSVYIW
-191 KQGDEKEISKI
+191 KQNDEKEISKT
-202 VETNKQ
+202 VETDKQ
-208 KLAATEKPNQEG
+208 KLATTEKTNQECL
-220 GAKQETT
+220 AKQETT
-227 AYSFVRR
+227 LRPKVEELLAEAD
-234 VQTSSPS
+234 T
-241 RAIATPHSD
+241 AT
-250 RSENFKSV
+250 N
-258 ACEFSTE
+258 
-265 TDTTTYVAP
+265 VAP

-280 TKAVPIPQPERPH
+280 TKAVPIPQHERPR
-293 RQIPSAESPRDV
+293 RQVSTAESPREV

-323 LALAYSGIKNSKD
+323 LALAYSGFRNSKD
-336 MQLPYANAETNP
+336 MQLPYANSETNP

-366 LNRKLDRHWQVGIG
+366 LNRKLDSHWQLGIG

-392 GNTYVSLS
+392 GNTYISLS

-407 LAIPVSVSWC
+407 LAIPVSVSW
-417 YPLGRRFSTYLSAS
+417 YYLLGRRFSTYLSAS

-444 VYLMNGQPFDPT
+444 VYLMNGKEIDPT
-456 TEHLHPGVQ
+456 TEHIHPGVQ

-479 HNIGFFVEP
+479 PNIGFFVEP
-488 ILQYYFRQ
+488 SLQYYFKR
-496 SNDVKTWNTEHPLS
+496 SSDVKTWNTEHPLS

>member
-1 MTDLQQIAERCQQG
+1 MMGLQQIAERCQQG
-15 DREAFAL
+15 DREAFAQ

-98 ELTAFAV
+98 ELTTFAV

-157 SSQLFHAKALLR
+157 SSQLFHAKVLLR

-178 LLAIVLPLSVYIW
+178 LLAVALPLGMYIW
-191 KQGDEKEISKI
+191 KQDNEKEISKT
-202 VETNKQ
+202 VETDKQ
-208 KLAATEKPNQEG
+208 KLATTEKTNQECL
-220 GAKQETT
+220 AKQENTLRPKVEELLAEADT
-227 AYSFVRR
+227 A
-234 VQTSSPS
+234 T
-241 RAIATPHSD
+241 
-250 RSENFKSV
+250 N
-258 ACEFSTE
+258 
-265 TDTTTYVAP
+265 VAP

-280 TKAVPIPQPERPH
+280 TKAVPIPQHERPR
-293 RQIPSAESPRDV
+293 RQVSTAESPREV
-305 PPAEMQRRT
+305 PPADMQRRT
-314 PTATTGGWN
+314 PTATADGWN
-323 LALAYSGIKNSKD
+323 LALAYSGIRNSKD

-366 LNRKLDRHWQVGIG
+366 LNRKLDSHWQLGIG

-407 LAIPVSVSWC
+407 LAIPVSVSWY

-444 VYLMNGQPFDPT
+444 VYLMNGKEIDPT
-456 TEHLHPGVQ
+456 TERLHPDVQ
-465 WSTGLGLGLQYDLT
+465 WSMGLGLGLQYDLT
-479 HNIGFFVEP
+479 PNIGFFVEP
-488 ILQYYFRQ
+488 SLQYYFKR
-496 SNDVKTWNTEHPLS
+496 SSDVKTWNTEHPLS

>member
-1 MTDLQQIAERCQQG
+1 MMGLQQIAEHCQQG

-71 WMKTVMRRVA
+71 WMKTVTRRVA
-81 LLYLRKQH
+81 LLYLRQQH

-105 ENNAEPSLVLQ
+105 ENNAEPNLALQ
-116 DILAAVD
+116 DVLAAVD

-157 SSQLFHAKALLR
+157 SSQLFHAKVLLR

-178 LLAIVLPLSVYIW
+178 LLAVALPLSVYIW
-191 KQGDEKEISKI
+191 KQNDEKEISKT
-202 VETNKQ
+202 VETDKQ
-208 KLAATEKPNQEG
+208 KLATTEKTNQECL
-220 GAKQETT
+220 AKQETT
-227 AYSFVRR
+227 LRPKVEELLAEAD
-234 VQTSSPS
+234 T
-241 RAIATPHSD
+241 AT
-250 RSENFKSV
+250 N
-258 ACEFSTE
+258 
-265 TDTTTYVAP
+265 VAP

-280 TKAVPIPQPERPH
+280 TKAVPIPQHERPR
-293 RQIPSAESPRDV
+293 RQVSTAESPREV
-305 PPAEMQRRT
+305 PPADMQRRT
-314 PTATTGGWN
+314 PTATADGWN
-323 LALAYSGIKNSKD
+323 LALAYSGIRNSKD

-366 LNRKLDRHWQVGIG
+366 LNRKLDSHWQLGIG

-392 GNTYVSLS
+392 GNTYISLS

-407 LAIPVSVSWC
+407 LAIPVSVSWY

-444 VYLMNGQPFDPT
+444 VYLMNGKEIDPT
-456 TEHLHPGVQ
+456 TERLHPDVQ
-465 WSTGLGLGLQYDLT
+465 WSMGLGLGLQYDLT
-479 HNIGFFVEP
+479 PNIGFFVEP
-488 ILQYYFRQ
+488 SLQYYFKR
-496 SNDVKTWNTEHPLS
+496 SSDVKTWNTEHPLS

>member
-1 MTDLQQIAERCQQG
+1 MMGLQQIAERCQQG

-22 LYTAMREPLRTL
+22 LYTAMREPLRIL

-56 FSKIGELK
+56 FSKFGELK

-71 WMKTVMRRVA
+71 WMKTVTRRVA
-81 LLYLRKQH
+81 LLYLRQQH

-105 ENNAEPSLVLQ
+105 ENNAEPNLALQ
-116 DILAAVD
+116 DVLAAVD

-157 SSQLFHAKALLR
+157 SSQLFHAKSLLR

-178 LLAIVLPLSVYIW
+178 LLAVALPLSVYIW
-191 KQGDEKEISKI
+191 KQNDEKEISKT
-202 VETNKQ
+202 VETDKQ
-208 KLAATEKPNQEG
+208 KLATTEKTNQECL
-220 GAKQETT
+220 AKQETT
-227 AYSFVRR
+227 LRPKVEELLAEAD
-234 VQTSSPS
+234 T
-241 RAIATPHSD
+241 AT
-250 RSENFKSV
+250 N
-258 ACEFSTE
+258 
-265 TDTTTYVAP
+265 VAP

-280 TKAVPIPQPERPH
+280 TKAVPIPQHERPR
-293 RQIPSAESPRDV
+293 RQVSTAESPREV
-305 PPAEMQRRT
+305 PPADMQRRT
-314 PTATTGGWN
+314 PTATADGWN
-323 LALAYSGIKNSKD
+323 LALAYSGIRNSKD

-366 LNRKLDRHWQVGIG
+366 LNRKLDSHWQLGIG

-392 GNTYVSLS
+392 GNTYISLS

-407 LAIPVSVSWC
+407 LAIPVSVSWY

-444 VYLMNGQPFDPT
+444 VYLMNGKEIDPT
-456 TEHLHPGVQ
+456 TERLHPDVQ
-465 WSTGLGLGLQYDLT
+465 WSMGLGLGLQYDLT
-479 HNIGFFVEP
+479 PNIGFFVEP
-488 ILQYYFRQ
+488 SLQYYFKR
-496 SNDVKTWNTEHPLS
+496 SSDVKTWNTEHPLS

>member
-71 WMKTVMRRVA
+71 WMKTVTRRVA
-81 LLYLRKQH
+81 LLYLRQQH

-105 ENNAEPSLVLQ
+105 ENNAEPNLALQ
-116 DILAAVD
+116 DVLAAVD

-157 SSQLFHAKALLR
+157 SSQLFHAKVLLR

-178 LLAIVLPLSVYIW
+178 LLAVALPLSVYIW
-191 KQGDEKEISKI
+191 KQNDEKEISKT
-202 VETNKQ
+202 VETDKQ
-208 KLAATEKPNQEG
+208 KLATTEKTNQECL
-220 GAKQETT
+220 AKQENTLRPKVEELLAEADT
-227 AYSFVRR
+227 A
-234 VQTSSPS
+234 T
-241 RAIATPHSD
+241 
-250 RSENFKSV
+250 N
-258 ACEFSTE
+258 
-265 TDTTTYVAP
+265 VAP

-280 TKAVPIPQPERPH
+280 TKAVPIPQHERPR
-293 RQIPSAESPRDV
+293 RQVSTAESPREV
-305 PPAEMQRRT
+305 PPADMQRRT
-314 PTATTGGWN
+314 PTATADGWN
-323 LALAYSGIKNSKD
+323 LALAYSGIRNSKD

-366 LNRKLDRHWQVGIG
+366 LNRKLDSHWQLGIG

-392 GNTYVSLS
+392 GNTYISLS

-407 LAIPVSVSWC
+407 LAIPVSVSWY

-444 VYLMNGQPFDPT
+444 VYLMNGKEIDPT

-479 HNIGFFVEP
+479 PNIGFFVEP
-488 ILQYYFRQ
+488 SLQYYFKR
-496 SNDVKTWNTEHPLS
+496 SSDVKTWNTEHPLS

>member
-71 WMKTVMRRVA
+71 WMKTVTRRVA
-81 LLYLRKQH
+81 LLYLRQQH

-98 ELTAFAV
+98 ELTTFAV

-131 VFRMSVFEGMSH
+131 VFRMSVFEGMGH

-157 SSQLFHAKALLR
+157 SSQLFHAKVLLR

-178 LLAIVLPLSVYIW
+178 LLAVALPLSVYIW
-191 KQGDEKEISKI
+191 KQDDEKEISKI
-202 VETNKQ
+202 VETDKQ
-208 KLAATEKPNQEG
+208 KLAATEKPNQES

-227 AYSFVRR
+227 AYPFVRCVR
-234 VQTSSPS
+234 TSSS
-241 RAIATPHSD
+241 SCAIATPHSD
-250 RSENFKSV
+250 RSENFESV

-280 TKAVPIPQPERPH
+280 TKAVPVPQPERPR
-293 RQIPSAESPRDV
+293 RQFSPAESPREV
-305 PPAEMQRRT
+305 PLTENPAT
-314 PTATTGGWN
+314 STATTGGWN
-323 LALAYSGIKNSKD
+323 LALAYSGIRNSKD

-348 AVYDSI
+348 VVYDSI

-407 LAIPVSVSWC
+407 LVIPVSVSWY
-417 YPLGRRFSTYLSAS
+417 YPIGCRFSTYLSAS
-431 AAVNLPLR
+431 TAVNLPLR

-444 VYLMNGQPFDPT
+444 VYLMNGQSFDPT

-479 HNIGFFVEP
+479 PNIGFFVEP
-488 ILQYYFRQ
+488 SLQYYFKQ
-496 SNDVKTWNTEHPLS
+496 SSDVKTWNTEHPLS

>member
-1 MTDLQQIAERCQQG
+1 MMELQQIAERCQQG

-157 SSQLFHAKALLR
+157 SSQLFHAKSLLR

-178 LLAIVLPLSVYIW
+178 LLAIALPLSVYIW
-191 KQGDEKEISKI
+191 KQNDEKEISKT
-202 VETNKQ
+202 VETDKQ
-208 KLAATEKPNQEG
+208 KLATTEKTNQECL
-220 GAKQETT
+220 AKQETT
-227 AYSFVRR
+227 LRPKVEELLAEAD
-234 VQTSSPS
+234 T
-241 RAIATPHSD
+241 AT
-250 RSENFKSV
+250 N
-258 ACEFSTE
+258 
-265 TDTTTYVAP
+265 VAP

-280 TKAVPIPQPERPH
+280 TKAVPIPQHERPR
-293 RQIPSAESPRDV
+293 RQVSTAESPREV
-305 PPAEMQRRT
+305 PPADMQRRT
-314 PTATTGGWN
+314 PTATADGWN
-323 LALAYSGIKNSKD
+323 LALAYSGIRNSKD

-479 HNIGFFVEP
+479 PNIGFFVEP
-488 ILQYYFRQ
+488 SLQYYFKR
-496 SNDVKTWNTEHPLS
+496 SSDVKTWNTEHPLS

>member
-22 LYTAMREPLRTL
+22 LYTAMRETLRTL

-71 WMKTVMRRVA
+71 WMKTVTRRVA

-157 SSQLFHAKALLR
+157 SSQLFHAKVLLR
-169 RWLRPLALL
+169 RWLRPLAPL
-178 LLAIVLPLSVYIW
+178 LLAVALPLGMYIW
-191 KQGDEKEISKI
+191 KQDNEKEISKT
-202 VETNKQ
+202 VETDKPVEMDKP
-208 KLAATEKPNQEG
+208 KLATTEKPNQEG
-220 GAKQETT
+220 WAKQETT
-227 AYSFVRR
+227 LRPKVEELLAE
-234 VQTSSPS
+234 
-241 RAIATPHSD
+241 A
-250 RSENFKSV
+250 
-258 ACEFSTE
+258 
-265 TDTTTYVAP
+265 DTATYVAP

-280 TKAVPIPQPERPH
+280 TKAVPIPQHERPR
-293 RQIPSAESPRDV
+293 RQVSTAESPREV
-305 PPAEMQRRT
+305 PPADMQRRT
-314 PTATTGGWN
+314 PTATVDGWN
-323 LALAYSGIKNSKD
+323 LALAYSGIRNSKD

-366 LNRKLDRHWQVGIG
+366 LNRKLDSHWQLGIG

-392 GNTYVSLS
+392 GNTYISLS

-407 LAIPVSVSWC
+407 LAIPVSVSWY

-444 VYLMNGQPFDPT
+444 VYLMNGKEIDPT
-456 TEHLHPGVQ
+456 TERLHSDVQ
-465 WSTGLGLGLQYDLT
+465 WSMGLGLGLQYDLT
-479 HNIGFFVEP
+479 PNIGFFVEP
-488 ILQYYFRQ
+488 SLQYYFKR
-496 SNDVKTWNTEHPLS
+496 SSDVKTWNTEYPLS
-510 FSLPLGLRITF
+510 FTLPLGLRITF

>member
-71 WMKTVMRRVA
+71 WMKTVTRRVA
-81 LLYLRKQH
+81 LLYLRQQH

-98 ELTAFAV
+98 ELTTFAV

-116 DILAAVD
+116 DILAAVN

-157 SSQLFHAKALLR
+157 SSQLFHAKVLLR

-178 LLAIVLPLSVYIW
+178 LLAVALPLSVYIW
-191 KQGDEKEISKI
+191 KQNDEKEISKT
-202 VETNKQ
+202 VETDKQ
-208 KLAATEKPNQEG
+208 KLATTEKTNQECL
-220 GAKQETT
+220 AKQETT
-227 AYSFVRR
+227 LRPKVEELLAEAD
-234 VQTSSPS
+234 T
-241 RAIATPHSD
+241 AT
-250 RSENFKSV
+250 N
-258 ACEFSTE
+258 
-265 TDTTTYVAP
+265 VAP

-280 TKAVPIPQPERPH
+280 TKAVPIPQHERPR
-293 RQIPSAESPRDV
+293 RQVSTAESPREV
-305 PPAEMQRRT
+305 PPADMQRRT
-314 PTATTGGWN
+314 PTATADGWN
-323 LALAYSGIKNSKD
+323 LALAYSGIRNSKD

-366 LNRKLDRHWQVGIG
+366 LNRKLDSHWQLGIG

-407 LAIPVSVSWC
+407 LAIPVSVSWY
-417 YPLGRRFSTYLSAS
+417 YPIGCRFSTYLSAS

-444 VYLMNGQPFDPT
+444 VYLMNGKEIDPT
-456 TEHLHPGVQ
+456 TERLHPDVQ
-465 WSTGLGLGLQYDLT
+465 WSMGLGLGLQYDLT
-479 HNIGFFVEP
+479 PNIGFFVEP
-488 ILQYYFRQ
+488 SLQYYFKR
-496 SNDVKTWNTEHPLS
+496 SSDVKTWNTEHPLS

>member
-71 WMKTVMRRVA
+71 WMKTVTRRVA

-157 SSQLFHAKALLR
+157 SSQLFHAKVLLR

-178 LLAIVLPLSVYIW
+178 LLAVALPLSVYIW
-191 KQGDEKEISKI
+191 KQNDEKEISKT
-202 VETNKQ
+202 VETDKQ
-208 KLAATEKPNQEG
+208 KLAATEKPNQESE
-220 GAKQETT
+220 AKQETT
-227 AYSFVRR
+227 AYPFVRCVR
-234 VQTSSPS
+234 TSSS
-241 RAIATPHSD
+241 SCA
-250 RSENFKSV
+250 NFESV

-280 TKAVPIPQPERPH
+280 TKAVPVPQPERPR

-323 LALAYSGIKNSKD
+323 LALAYSGIRNSKD

-348 AVYDSI
+348 VVYDSI

-407 LAIPVSVSWC
+407 LVIPVSVSWY
-417 YPLGRRFSTYLSAS
+417 YPIGCRFSTYLSAS
-431 AAVNLPLR
+431 TAVNLPLR

-444 VYLMNGQPFDPT
+444 VYLMNGQSFDPT

-465 WSTGLGLGLQYDLT
+465 WSMGLGLGLQYDLT
-479 HNIGFFVEP
+479 PNIGFFVEP
-488 ILQYYFRQ
+488 SLQYYFKQ
-496 SNDVKTWNTEHPLS
+496 SSDVKTWNTEHPLS
-510 FSLPLGLRITF
+510 FSFPLGLRITF

>member
-1 MTDLQQIAERCQQG
+1 MGLQQIAERCQQG

-157 SSQLFHAKALLR
+157 SSQLFHAKVLLR

-178 LLAIVLPLSVYIW
+178 LLAVALPLSVYIW
-191 KQGDEKEISKI
+191 KQNDEKEISKT
-202 VETNKQ
+202 VETDKQ
-208 KLAATEKPNQEG
+208 KLATTEKTNQECL
-220 GAKQETT
+220 AKQETT
-227 AYSFVRR
+227 LRPKVEELLAEAD
-234 VQTSSPS
+234 T
-241 RAIATPHSD
+241 AT
-250 RSENFKSV
+250 N
-258 ACEFSTE
+258 
-265 TDTTTYVAP
+265 VAP

-280 TKAVPIPQPERPH
+280 TKAVPIPQHERPR
-293 RQIPSAESPRDV
+293 RQVSTAESPREV
-305 PPAEMQRRT
+305 PPADMQRRT
-314 PTATTGGWN
+314 PTATADGWN
-323 LALAYSGIKNSKD
+323 LALAYSGIRNSKD

-366 LNRKLDRHWQVGIG
+366 LNRKLDSHWQLGIG

-392 GNTYVSLS
+392 GNTYISLS

-407 LAIPVSVSWC
+407 LAIPVSVSWY

-444 VYLMNGQPFDPT
+444 VYLMNGKEIDPT
-456 TEHLHPGVQ
+456 TEHIHPGVQ
-465 WSTGLGLGLQYDLT
+465 WSMGLGLGLQYDLT
-479 HNIGFFVEP
+479 PNIGFFVEP
-488 ILQYYFRQ
+488 SLQYYFKR
-496 SNDVKTWNTEHPLS
+496 SSDVKTWNTEHPLS

>member
-1 MTDLQQIAERCQQG
+1 MGLQQIAERCQQG

-56 FSKIGELK
+56 FSKFGELK

-105 ENNAEPSLVLQ
+105 ENNAEPNLALQ
-116 DILAAVD
+116 DVLAAVD

-157 SSQLFHAKALLR
+157 SSQLFHAKVLLR

-178 LLAIVLPLSVYIW
+178 LLAVALPLSVYIW
-191 KQGDEKEISKI
+191 KQNDEKEISKT
-202 VETNKQ
+202 VETDKQ
-208 KLAATEKPNQEG
+208 KLATTEKTNQESE
-220 GAKQETT
+220 AKQETT
-227 AYSFVRR
+227 AYPFVRCVR
-234 VQTSSPS
+234 TSSS
-241 RAIATPHSD
+241 SCA
-250 RSENFKSV
+250 NFESV

-280 TKAVPIPQPERPH
+280 TKAVPIPQHERPR
-293 RQIPSAESPRDV
+293 RQVSTAESPREV
-305 PPAEMQRRT
+305 PPADMQRRT
-314 PTATTGGWN
+314 PTATADGWN
-323 LALAYSGIKNSKD
+323 LALAYSGIRNSKD

-366 LNRKLDRHWQVGIG
+366 LNRKLDSHWQLGIG

-392 GNTYVSLS
+392 GNTYISLS

-407 LAIPVSVSWC
+407 LAIPVSVSWY

-444 VYLMNGQPFDPT
+444 VYLMNGKEIDPT
-456 TEHLHPGVQ
+456 TERLHPDVQ
-465 WSTGLGLGLQYDLT
+465 WSMGLGLGLQYDLT
-479 HNIGFFVEP
+479 PNIGFFVEP
-488 ILQYYFRQ
+488 SLQYYFKR
-496 SNDVKTWNTEHPLS
+496 SSDVKTWNTEHPLS
-510 FSLPLGLRITF
+510 FSFPLGLRITF

>member
-157 SSQLFHAKALLR
+157 SSQLFHAKVLLR

-191 KQGDEKEISKI
+191 KQDGEKEISKI
-202 VETNKQ
+202 VETDKQ
-208 KLAATEKPNQEG
+208 KLAATEKPNQESE
-220 GAKQETT
+220 AKQETT
-227 AYSFVRR
+227 AYPFVRCVR
-234 VQTSSPS
+234 TSSS
-241 RAIATPHSD
+241 SCA
-250 RSENFKSV
+250 NFESV

-280 TKAVPIPQPERPH
+280 TKAVPVPQPERPR

-323 LALAYSGIKNSKD
+323 LALAYSGIRNSKD

-348 AVYDSI
+348 VVYDSI

-407 LAIPVSVSWC
+407 LVIPVSVSWY
-417 YPLGRRFSTYLSAS
+417 YPIGCRFSTYLSAS
-431 AAVNLPLR
+431 TAVNLPLR

-444 VYLMNGQPFDPT
+444 VYLMNGQSFDPT

-479 HNIGFFVEP
+479 PNIGFFVEP
-488 ILQYYFRQ
+488 SLQYYFKQ
-496 SNDVKTWNTEHPLS
+496 SSDVKTWNTEHPLS

>member
-71 WMKTVMRRVA
+71 WMKTVTRRVA

-131 VFRMSVFEGMSH
+131 EFRMSVFEGMSH

-178 LLAIVLPLSVYIW
+178 LLAVALPLSVYIW
-191 KQGDEKEISKI
+191 KQNDEKEISKT
-202 VETNKQ
+202 VETDKQ
-208 KLAATEKPNQEG
+208 KLATTEKTNQECL
-220 GAKQETT
+220 AKQETT
-227 AYSFVRR
+227 LRPKVEELLAEAD
-234 VQTSSPS
+234 T
-241 RAIATPHSD
+241 AT
-250 RSENFKSV
+250 N
-258 ACEFSTE
+258 
-265 TDTTTYVAP
+265 VAP

-280 TKAVPIPQPERPH
+280 TKAVPIPQHERPR
-293 RQIPSAESPRDV
+293 RQVSTAESPREV
-305 PPAEMQRRT
+305 PPADMQRRT
-314 PTATTGGWN
+314 PTATADGWN
-323 LALAYSGIKNSKD
+323 LALAYSGIRNSKD

-366 LNRKLDRHWQVGIG
+366 LNRKLDSHWQLGIG

-392 GNTYVSLS
+392 GNTYISLS

-407 LAIPVSVSWC
+407 LAIPVSVSWY

-444 VYLMNGQPFDPT
+444 VYLMNGKEIDPT
-456 TEHLHPGVQ
+456 TERLHPDVQ
-465 WSTGLGLGLQYDLT
+465 WSMGLGLGLQYDLT
-479 HNIGFFVEP
+479 PNIGFFVEP
-488 ILQYYFRQ
+488 SLQYYFKR
-496 SNDVKTWNTEHPLS
+496 SSDVKTWNTEHPLS

>member
-1 MTDLQQIAERCQQG
+1 
-15 DREAFAL
+15 
-22 LYTAMREPLRTL
+22 MREPLRTF

-71 WMKTVMRRVA
+71 WMKTVTRRVA

-89 QQVPLSASP
+89 QQVPLSASS

-157 SSQLFHAKALLR
+157 SSQLFHAKVLLR

-178 LLAIVLPLSVYIW
+178 LLAVALPLSVYIW
-191 KQGDEKEISKI
+191 KQNDEKEISKT
-202 VETNKQ
+202 VETDKQ
-208 KLAATEKPNQEG
+208 KLATTEKTNQECL
-220 GAKQETT
+220 AKQETT
-227 AYSFVRR
+227 LRPKVEELLAEAD
-234 VQTSSPS
+234 T
-241 RAIATPHSD
+241 AT
-250 RSENFKSV
+250 N
-258 ACEFSTE
+258 
-265 TDTTTYVAP
+265 VAP

-280 TKAVPIPQPERPH
+280 TKAVPIPQHERPR
-293 RQIPSAESPRDV
+293 RQVSTAESPREV
-305 PPAEMQRRT
+305 PPADMQRRT
-314 PTATTGGWN
+314 PTATADGWN
-323 LALAYSGIKNSKD
+323 LALAYSGIRNSKD

-366 LNRKLDRHWQVGIG
+366 LNRKLDSHWQLGIG

-392 GNTYVSLS
+392 GNTYISLS

-407 LAIPVSVSWC
+407 LAIPVSVSWY

-444 VYLMNGQPFDPT
+444 VYLMNGKEIDPT
-456 TEHLHPGVQ
+456 TERLHPDVQ
-465 WSTGLGLGLQYDLT
+465 WSMGLGLGLQYDLT
-479 HNIGFFVEP
+479 PNIGFFVEP
-488 ILQYYFRQ
+488 SLQYYFKR
-496 SNDVKTWNTEHPLS
+496 SSDVKTWNTEHPLS